1 MKRLASRARP
11 LLSRPMKRLAFSV
24 LTAAAAFG
32 FGACEK
38 HSSAELPEHYL
49 HKGGEHAGAAKGHEA
64 APAKGEKHAAPAAD
78 HKG

>member
-11 LLSRPMKRLAFSV
+11 LLSRPMKRLAFPV
-24 LTAAAAFG
+24 LAAAAAFG

-38 HSSAELPEHYL
+38 HSSAELPEHYQ
-49 HKGGEHAGAAKGHEA
+49 HKWDAKHAETEHA
-64 APAKGEKHAAPAAD
+64 APAHAEQEKAPAAD

>member
-1 MKRLASRARP
+1 MKRLASRALP

-24 LTAAAAFG
+24 LAAAAFG

-38 HSSAELPEHYL
+38 HSADKLPDHYL
-49 HKGGEHAGAAKGHEA
+49 HKDKQHAGAAKSHEA
-64 APAKGEKHAAPAAD
+64 APAKDEKHAAPAAD